1 MTEATQTIKIETP
14 KISRELD
21 FMYTGFVLIKKIH
34 VVIAFVSILL
44 ITATQIGGMVY
55 YVREVNYMIGQL
67 DKRVTSVELV
77 QKERGLLMT
86 QQEAY
91 NNIFLAELQFNL
103 QVLMENQ
110 GLNYKQF
117 KSPEVKK

>member
-1 MTEATQTIKIETP
+1 MTEATQTIKVETP